1 MSEITTQN
9 AIIKQTS
16 LGREDARFF
25 SFWLHLEYDG
35 SGQAAGGYC
44 LGDKTGL
51 QIIDEILKVLEVE
64 TWEKLPGTFIR
75 VQNTHCKVVAIGH
88 IIKDKWLNFE
98 EFWKKELKEE
108 E

>member
-1 MSEITTQN
+1 MNDITTQN

-16 LGREDARFF
+16 LGREDEEFF
-25 SFWLHLEYDG
+25 SFWLRLDYDG

-44 LGDKTGL
+44 LGGQTGL
-51 QIIDEILKVLEVE
+51 KIIDEILKVLEVE

-75 VQNTHCKVVAIGH
+75 VQNTRYKVVAIGH
-88 IIKDKWLNFE
+88 IMKDKWLNFE
-98 EFWKKELKEE
+98 EFWKKELREE